1 MAAEASMAKS
11 FRQFLRMVKFE
22 HTIFGLPFVLMGG
35 VMAAG
40 GIPSAWVLFW
50 MVMAAVGA
58 RNFAMSLNRFA
69 DRAIDPRN
77 PRTKDRAEF
86 GGLLHSKSIFL
97 MLAGFLVLFILSAW
111 MLNLLAFALSF
122 AVAACIA
129 LYSYSKRFTSW
140 THLFLG
146 FVLGCAP
153 AGAWVAV
160 RGDLDPVAVLLFL
173 GVALWVGGFDLIY
186 ACLDVD
192 FDREENI
199 HSLPRLL
206 GVKGALIVS
215 AVAHLGTMVCF
226 YAAGRAF
233 GLGSL
238 YWVSLGTAGCLLFW
252 EHWIVR
258 PDDLS
263 RVDISFFNL
272 NAWVSVVV
280 ASGAVADVLIGAG

>member
-1 MAAEASMAKS
+1 MAAEAPTSRS

-40 GIPSAWVLFW
+40 GLPSARSLFW
-50 MVMAAVGA
+50 MVMAAAAA
-58 RNFAMSLNRFA
+58 RNFAMTLNRFA
-69 DRAIDPRN
+69 DRDIDPRN

-86 GGLLHSKSIFL
+86 QGLLRSRRIPA
-97 MLAGFLVLFILSAW
+97 MLAGFLGVFLLSAW
-111 MLNLLAFALSF
+111 MLNPLAFALSF
-122 AVAACIA
+122 AVAACIV

-146 FVLGCAP
+146 VVLGCAP

-160 RGDLDPVAVLLFL
+160 RGDLGVVSVFLFL
-173 GVALWVGGFDLIY
+173 GVALWVAGFDLIY
-186 ACLDVD
+186 ASVDVD
-192 FDREENI
+192 FDRRENL

-206 GVKGALIVS
+206 GVRGALIVS
-215 AVAHLGTMVCF
+215 ALAHLGAVACF
-226 YAAGRAF
+226 YGAGRAY
-233 GLGSL
+233 GLGL
-238 YWVSLGTAGCLLFW
+238 AYWLALAAAGCLLFW

-263 RVDISFFNL
+263 RVDVSFFNL

-280 ASGAVADVLIGAG
+280 SAGAMADVLIGPG

>member
-1 MAAEASMAKS
+1 MAAEASVARS

-40 GIPSAWVLFW
+40 GVPSAWVLFW

-58 RNFAMSLNRFA
+58 RNFAMSLNRLA
-69 DRAIDPRN
+69 DRDIDPKN
-77 PRTKDRAEF
+77 PRTKDRDEF
-86 GGLLHSKSIFL
+86 QALLHSKSIL
-97 MLAGFLVLFILSAW
+97 MMLAGFLALFILSAW
-111 MLNLLAFALSF
+111 MLNPLAFALSF
-122 AVAACIA
+122 AVAACIVF
-129 LYSYSKRFTSW
+129 YSYSKRFTSW

-146 FVLGCAP
+146 VVLGCAP

-160 RGDLDPVAVLLFL
+160 RGDLDAVAVLLFV
-173 GVALWVGGFDLIY
+173 GVTLWVGGFDLIY

-192 FDREENI
+192 FDSEKNI
-199 HSLPRLL
+199 YSLPRLL
-206 GVKGALIVS
+206 GVKGALIIS
-215 AVAHLGTMVCF
+215 GVAHLGTMACF

-233 GLGSL
+233 GLGAL
-238 YWVSLGTAGCLLFW
+238 YWIALAAAGCLLFW

-272 NAWVSVVV
+272 NAWVSVVI
-280 ASGAVADVLIGAG
+280 ASGAIADVLIGAG

>member
-1 MAAEASMAKS
+1 
-11 FRQFLRMVKFE
+11 
-22 HTIFGLPFVLMGG
+22 
-35 VMAAG
+35 MAAG

-50 MVMAAVGA
+50 MVTAAVGA

-69 DRAIDPRN
+69 DRDIDPKN

-86 GGLLHSKSIFL
+86 QALLHSKSIL
-97 MLAGFLVLFILSAW
+97 MMLAGFLALFILSAW
-111 MLNLLAFALSF
+111 MLNPLAFALSF
-122 AVAACIA
+122 AVAGAIVF
-129 LYSYSKRFTSW
+129 YSYSKRFTSS

-160 RGDLDPVAVLLFL
+160 RGDLGLVPVLLFL
-173 GVALWVGGFDLIY
+173 GVTLWVGGFDLIY

-192 FDREENI
+192 FDDEEDI

-215 AVAHLGTMVCF
+215 ALAHLGTMACF
-226 YAAGRAF
+226 FAAGMAF
-233 GLGSL
+233 GLGAL
-238 YWVSLGTAGCLLFW
+238 YWIALAAAGCLLFW

-272 NAWVSVVV
+272 NAWVSVVI
-280 ASGAVADVLIGAG
+280 ATGAVADVLIRAG

>member
-1 MAAEASMAKS
+1 MAAEVSVLGS
-11 FRQFLRMVKFE
+11 FRQLLRMVKFE

-35 VMAAG
+35 VMAEC

-50 MVMAAVGA
+50 MVIAAVSA

-69 DRAIDPRN
+69 DRDIDPRN

-86 GGLLHSKSIFL
+86 QALLHSKSILL
-97 MLAGFLVLFILSAW
+97 MLAGFLALFIFSAW
-111 MLNLLAFALSF
+111 MLNPLAFVLSF
-122 AVAACIA
+122 AVAACIVF
-129 LYSYSKRFTSW
+129 YSFSKRFTSW

-160 RGDLDPVAVLLFL
+160 RGDLRLVAVLLFL
-173 GVALWVGGFDLIY
+173 GVTLWVGGFDLIY
-186 ACLDVD
+186 SCLDVD
-192 FDREENI
+192 FDSEENI
-199 HSLPRLL
+199 YSLPCLL

-215 AVAHLGTMVCF
+215 VLAHLGMMACF
-226 YAAGRAF
+226 LVAGVAF
-233 GLGSL
+233 GSGPF
-238 YWVSLGTAGCLLFW
+238 YWIALVVAGCLLFW

-272 NAWVSVVV
+272 NAWVSVVI
-280 ASGAVADVLIGAG
+280 AAGAITDVLIRAG

>member
-1 MAAEASMAKS
+1 MSASFK
-11 FRQFLRMVKFE
+11 QFLRMVKFE

-50 MVMAAVGA
+50 MVAAAVGA

-69 DRAIDPRN
+69 DRDIDPKN

-86 GGLLHSKSIFL
+86 QALLHSKSIL
-97 MLAGFLVLFILSAW
+97 AMLAGFLALFLLSAW
-111 MLNLLAFALSF
+111 MLNPLAFALSF
-122 AVAACIA
+122 AVAAVIVF
-129 LYSYSKRFTSW
+129 YSYSKRFTSW

-160 RGDLDPVAVLLFL
+160 RGDLGFVPVLLFC
-173 GVALWVGGFDLIY
+173 GVTLWVGGFDLIY

-192 FDREENI
+192 FDDEEGI

-215 AVAHLGTMVCF
+215 AIAHLGTMACF
-226 YAAGRAF
+226 FAAGYAF
-233 GLGSL
+233 GLGAL
-238 YWVSLGTAGCLLFW
+238 YWLALAASGCLLFW

-263 RVDISFFNL
+263 RVDVSFFNL

-280 ASGAVADVLIGAG
+280 ATGAVADVLIGAG